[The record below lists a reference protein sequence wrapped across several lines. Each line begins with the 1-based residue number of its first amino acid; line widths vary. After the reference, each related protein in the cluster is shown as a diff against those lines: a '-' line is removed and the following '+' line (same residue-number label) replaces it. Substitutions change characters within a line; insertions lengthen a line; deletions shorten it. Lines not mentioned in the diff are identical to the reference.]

1 MVIGGLFGGVLV
13 SALGAIST
21 YSVEKKKPTT
31 KSLMRDFIIGSILF
45 LLIMQLLPESSESV
59 INYLQSFLNKDML
72 QAVSEG
78 GGGGG
83 DLEIEVGVRKF

>member
-13 SALGAIST
+13 SALGALST
-21 YSVEKKKPTT
+21 YSIEKKKPRI

-59 INYLQSFLNKDML
+59 INYLQSFFNSDILSKI
-72 QAVSEG
+72 SE
-78 GGGGG
+78 GGGG